1 MNNETIYAYL
11 FEGLITQSYPL
22 TDHPILVI
30 IDLLIFRIN
39 FNARRMCQL
48 TQLHLVT
55 LVVTTLTSQSPW
67 KQISDGPNRSQ

>member
-11 FEGLITQSYPL
+11 FEGLITQSYTL
-22 TDHPILVI
+22 TEHPILVI
-30 IDLLIFRIN
+30 IDLLISRIN